1 MRLKKFN
8 QLFEADIKETLPED
22 YIRDVRRRASP
33 HMGGPTRQDF
43 QEAMQLMDEIFRIQD
58 GNEEELTQ
66 IGIDILQ
73 EHYARMLEDIE
84 LDVKIVKPDDP
95 DKLDMTDRMQNKD
108 EEEEEEPTY
117 PTFEVPINVPKE
129 EVDRRKLVNNIMQGE
144 AQNVHSMLFTAKEK
158 IDAVDPALLDL
169 YIRHLELNR
178 RFDWDE
184 NRPDNLEEMMKQHPE
199 MANACET
206 EYPEEEGGK
215 LKIIARVLDLPM
227 IIHETVKA
235 IYELM
240 AAKAIPSDQ
249 TMAEALLK
257 KTDTLKDE
265 QEDIKYGPYIAA
277 DIRDYLNDLLQ
288 RTTDEG
294 IQSIPNLR
302 EFIFSE
308 MMDLPANV
316 FVELIKSILL
326 KDKETADFIL
336 TGNDKPTHY
345 TPKSMKEARDLEK
358 KDLIYQAATKAN
370 HESDWIDIGVN
381 IPDEEELTGE
391 REGERR
397 IGEEGIDDE
406 VMDLIN
412 KPSQKEEPKEEPKKK
427 KWFEYSKGELNNFLN
442 DAIDKQDWTIAREI
456 QQAIEKKDQNN
467 R

>member
-1 MRLKKFN
+1 MKLKKFN

-43 QEAMQLMDEIFRIQD
+43 QEAMQLMDQIFDIQD
-58 GNEEELTQ
+58 GKEEELTQ

-95 DKLDMTDRMQNKD
+95 KKLEMTDRMQNKD
-108 EEEEEEPTY
+108 KDEDEEEKEEKPEIEY
-117 PTFEVPINVPKE
+117 PSFEVPVNVPKDE
-129 EVDRRKLVNNIMQGE
+129 IDRRKLVNNIMQGE
-144 AQNVHSMLFTAKEK
+144 AQNVHSMLFTAKDK
-158 IDAVDPALLDL
+158 IDAVDPRLLNL
-169 YIRHLELNR
+169 YIRHLEINR
-178 RFDWDE
+178 KFDWDE
-184 NRPDNLEEMMKQHPE
+184 NRPDNLEEIMKQHPE

-206 EYPEEEGGK
+206 EYPKEEDGK

-240 AAKAIPSDQ
+240 SAKAIPSDQ

-265 QEDIKYGPYIAA
+265 QEDIKYGPFIAA

-288 RTTDEG
+288 RITDEG

-316 FVELIKSILL
+316 FVELIKAMLL

-336 TGNDKPTHY
+336 TGHDKPKGY

-381 IPDEEELTGE
+381 IPEEELA
-391 REGERR
+391 
-397 IGEEGIDDE
+397 GEEGTDDE

-412 KPSQKEEPKEEPKKK
+412 KPKKEEPKEEPKKK
-427 KWFEYSKGELNNFLN
+427 KWFEYSKGELNNLLN

-456 QQAIEKKDQNN
+456 QAAIEKKDQNN
-467 R
+467 K